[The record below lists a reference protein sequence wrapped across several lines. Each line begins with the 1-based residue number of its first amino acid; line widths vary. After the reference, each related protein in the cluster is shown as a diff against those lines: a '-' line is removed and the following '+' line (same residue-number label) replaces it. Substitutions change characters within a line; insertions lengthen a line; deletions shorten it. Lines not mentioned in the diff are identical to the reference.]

1 VFVALLSEFR
11 RIKFIREG
19 TRKTTRMVES
29 RAGLTYEERLCKL
42 NVTTLEMR
50 HLRCD
55 LIAAFIILKA
65 FEDTVKKIYTF

>member
-1 VFVALLSEFR
+1 
-11 RIKFIREG
+11 
-19 TRKTTRMVES
+19 MVES

-65 FEDTVKKIYTF
+65 FEDTVKKIYTI